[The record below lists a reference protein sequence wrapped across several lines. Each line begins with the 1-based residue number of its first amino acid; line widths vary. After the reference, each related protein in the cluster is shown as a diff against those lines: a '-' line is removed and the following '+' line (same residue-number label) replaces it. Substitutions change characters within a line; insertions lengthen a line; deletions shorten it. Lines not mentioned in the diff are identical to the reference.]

1 MAVDKYNKRPAPGRP
16 LPHAA
21 MPMLMTSPPHLT
33 LRWRLATLAAASLT
47 ALAALPP
54 AAQAQSMG
62 GTSALTSNSTLT
74 TLDPYPPEQGWK
86 GLARLMDHLR
96 PGVDT
101 RLRPSPSQITDHI
114 EAMINRGD
122 FDGALALIEQREA
135 QLKGK
140 PGTDVQLMFQ
150 RGRVL
155 AALGRKD
162 EAVAIYTD
170 MTTRFP
176 ELPEPWNNLAV
187 LQAGQGKLDA
197 ARDSLRMALR
207 ADSSYTDAQANLKL
221 LAVHDPSEGQ
231 PGTKETSP
239 Q

>member
-16 LPHAA
+16 LPDTA
-21 MPMLMTSPPHLT
+21 MPMPMTLPLHLT
-33 LRWRLATLAAASLT
+33 LRWRFAALAAASLT
-47 ALAALPP
+47 TLAALPP

-74 TLDPYPPEQGWK
+74 TLDPYPPEQGWQ
-86 GLARLMDHLR
+86 GLSHLMDHLR

-101 RLRPSPSQITDHI
+101 RLTPSPSQITDHI

-122 FDGALALIEQREA
+122 FSGALALIEQREA

-155 AALGRKD
+155 SALGRKD
-162 EAVAIYTD
+162 EALAIYTD

-197 ARDSLRMALR
+197 ARDSLRMALK

-231 PGTKETSP
+231 SGTKETSP

>member
-1 MAVDKYNKRPAPGRP
+1 
-16 LPHAA
+16 
-21 MPMLMTSPPHLT
+21 MPMTSPPQLT
-33 LRWRLATLAAASLT
+33 PRWRLASLAAAMLT
-47 ALAALPP
+47 TLATLPL

-62 GTSALTSNSTLT
+62 GTSALTSNATLT

-86 GLARLMDHLR
+86 GLSRLLDHLR

-101 RLRPSPSQITDHI
+101 RLTPSPSQITDHI

-122 FDGALALIEQREA
+122 FDGALALIEQRET

-155 AALGRKD
+155 AALGRND
-162 EAVAIYTD
+162 EAAAIYTD

-207 ADSSYTDAQANLKL
+207 ADSGYTDAQANLKL
-221 LAVHDPSEGQ
+221 LAVHDPSGGQ